1 MTSILSFDP
10 AGKGGDTGIV
20 HLVVT
25 DVTRPV
31 LLNSWA
37 VSDGFDG
44 FCEWAY
50 DIGSMLDPDVCIV
63 EHFVH
68 FTDIKIEST
77 PMLIEGVIR
86 YLWPNTILS
95 PASGKNTSVP
105 DDVLKKL
112 GMYFPGDHH
121 RDRTEAARHAIRYLK
136 QQKHIPT
143 LRTFS
148 SG

>member
-10 AGKGGDTGIV
+10 AGKGGDTGVV

-25 DVTRPV
+25 EVTRPA
-31 LLNSWA
+31 LINSWA
-37 VSDGFDG
+37 VPDGFDG
-44 FCEWAY
+44 FCGWARQY
-50 DIGSMLDPDVCIV
+50 GHFPVDVCIV

-68 FTDIKIEST
+68 FKHIQIEST

-95 PASGKNTSVP
+95 PASGKNTAVP
-105 DDVLKKL
+105 DNVLKKL
-112 GMYFPGDHH
+112 GLYFPGDHH
-121 RDRTEAARHAIRYLK
+121 RDRTEAARHAVRYLK

-143 LRTFS
+143 LRAIS
-148 SG
+148 ER